1 MTNLARIVI
10 TSEGYNG
17 APGYNIMHFSYGTYT
32 ELDHQEMANAIGTD
46 LSSGYQDVQA
56 YLVDAVT
63 WSIGPTVQFFS
74 AETGVIFDEVTASF
88 SNPVITGTDD
98 SVYIDRSACVNVA
111 FRTND
116 FINGRRLI
124 GRSFVGPIGGAC
136 FGADGQIHATALSAF
151 SGMFDALLS
160 GLGPRLCVWHRPT
173 SVQAADGAYGD
184 VATVTGRSVPGTLR
198 SRKT

>member
-17 APGYNIMHFSYGTYT
+17 APGYNIMNFSFGTYT
-32 ELDHQEMANAIGTD
+32 ELDKQEMANAIGTD
-46 LSSGYQDVQA
+46 LSTGYQSVQS
-56 YLVDAVT
+56 YLVDEVT

-74 AETGVIFDEVTASF
+74 AETGVIYDEVTASF
-88 SNPVITGTDD
+88 SNPVITGTD
-98 SVYIDRSACVNVA
+98 SVVFIDRSACVNVA

-116 FINGRRLI
+116 FLNGRRLI
-124 GRSFVGPIGGAC
+124 GRSFVGPIGGGA
-136 FGADGQIHATALSAF
+136 FNADGQIHPSIAATF

-160 GLGPRLCVWHRPT
+160 GVGPRLAVWHRPT

-184 VATVTGRSVPGTLR
+184 VVTVTARGVPGTLR
-198 SRKT
+198 SRKV